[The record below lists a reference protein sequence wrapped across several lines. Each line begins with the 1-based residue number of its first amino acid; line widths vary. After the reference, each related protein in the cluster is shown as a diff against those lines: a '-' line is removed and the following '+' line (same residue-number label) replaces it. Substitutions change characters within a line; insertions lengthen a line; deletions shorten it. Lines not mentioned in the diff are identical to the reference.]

1 MIYSRIAG
9 TGSYLP
15 EKIMTNRELEKL
27 VDTSDQWIRERTGI
41 EQRHIARDDETT
53 VDLAEHAARSAID
66 AAGIDPQEID
76 LIILATS
83 TPDKIFPSSACILQ
97 ARLDIHGCPAF
108 DIQAVCTGFVY
119 ALAVADKF
127 IKTGASKKALVI
139 GAEVFSRI
147 LNWQDRATCV
157 LFGDGAGAVVL
168 EASEETGILSSHI
181 HADGKYENLL
191 WVPHGIGDG
200 FEEVRAG
207 KAYVEMRGNEVFKMA
222 VNTLGRIVDETL
234 AANQM
239 MKSDI
244 DWLVPHQ
251 ANIRIITA
259 TVKKLKMSM
268 DQVVVTVNKHGNT
281 SAASVP
287 LALDVAVRDGRI
299 QRHELVMLE
308 AFGGGFT
315 WGSVLL
321 RY

>member
-259 TVKKLKMSM
+259 TAKKLKMSM

>member
-1 MIYSRIAG
+1 MIYSRISG
-9 TGSYLP
+9 TGSFLP

-259 TVKKLKMSM
+259 TAKKLKMSM